1 MSIEQTQPF
10 TISKLLC
17 ESGDYQIPVYQR
29 NYAWGRPQI
38 RALIQ
43 DIYDYYSRSQIALEN
58 YYIGSLVVAK
68 KEEYF
73 EVLDGQQRF
82 TTLNLMALF
91 LKSKVEN
98 AQFSN
103 FNSIRLKFESREKS
117 GILLQSLWK
126 LTQEKSIENKIDDL
140 IVEHGEHSILTG
152 YQIIAEESL
161 KIVKENELKK
171 FTDYLFD
178 HVIILRTMI
187 PELADVTH
195 YFDALNNR
203 GEQLEAHEVIKAR
216 FLSLVSNDEHDR
228 LIINQVWIAC
238 QDMYKYVAYGFS
250 VEQRKKIFG
259 NSYHD
264 WLATD
269 YDELKSKMPIVVEP
283 EESDKDNNFSYGGKL
298 TLEQILKLDVIP
310 VSKKQVEEES
320 TERFM
325 SIIDYPN
332 FLMHVLKIY
341 KKVHL
346 RDSNSSALI
355 LDDKTLLDSFET
367 TILDANSAKAFM
379 YTLLKTRYLFD
390 LYVIKRENSN
400 QYKGWSLK
408 KPKKYDTGNVSYVN
422 TFSNSEHDE
431 QNDLALEGG
440 QRNLVMLLSA
450 FHVSYPT
457 QARKNWLLS
466 VMYWLVDHSQYIRLE
481 AYLEFLE
488 NLARTLV
495 KHRYLSSAPQAYES
509 FMYADRLDCEA
520 SVTAQDIEMHFTYR
534 KIPYFCFNYLDYIL
548 LKNKK
553 GSHTKFYFSYKD
565 SIEHFYPQN
574 PKVGE
579 ALFDESVLHSFGN
592 LGLVNHSENSILTND
607 MPIQKMSWLRKHTK
621 APISLKLELM
631 MEFVESG
638 RREWNTDSIEK
649 HQLDMIELLL
659 EDLNG
664 KACC

>member
-43 DIYDYYSRSQIALEN
+43 DIYDYYLRSKIALEN

-161 KIVKENELKK
+161 KIVKENELEK

-178 HVIILRTMI
+178 HVIILRTLI

-228 LIINQVWIAC
+228 LIINQVWTAC

-250 VEQRKKIFG
+250 VEQRKKLFG

-320 TERFM
+320 TERFT

-341 KKVHL
+341 KKVHF
-346 RDSNSSALI
+346 RDSNSSAII

-457 QARKNWLLS
+457 QARKNWLFS
-466 VMYWLVDHSQYIRLE
+466 VLNWLGVHSEDVRLN
-481 AYLEFLE
+481 AYLIFLE
-488 NLARTLV
+488 NLARTLI
-495 KHRYLSSAPQAYES
+495 KKRYLSVVPQAYES
-509 FMYADRLDCEA
+509 FMYAEKLDCEII
-520 SVTAQDIEMHFTYR
+520 VTAKDIETNFTYG

-548 LKNKK
+548 LKKEKVNH
-553 GSHTKFYFSYKD
+553 SKFYFSYKD

-574 PKVGE
+574 PKVGDP
-579 ALFDESVLHSFGN
+579 LPQHVRDSFGN
-592 LGLVNHSENSILTND
+592 LGLVNQSENSTLTND
-607 MPIQKMSWLRKHTK
+607 MPIQKAKWLSNNKK
-621 APISLKLELM
+621 APNSLKLELM
-631 MEFVESG
+631 MEVAQSEL
-638 RREWNTDSIEK
+638 EWNEVSIEK
-649 HQLDMIELLL
+649 HQQAMVELLL
-659 EDLNG
+659 EELNV
-664 KACC
+664 KACS